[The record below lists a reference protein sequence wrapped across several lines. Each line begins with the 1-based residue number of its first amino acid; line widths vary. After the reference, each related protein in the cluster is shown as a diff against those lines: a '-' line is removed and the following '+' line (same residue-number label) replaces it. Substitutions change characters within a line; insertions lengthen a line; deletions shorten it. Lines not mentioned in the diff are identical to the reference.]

1 MKHIPLLIVLALAAS
16 LCKFTGH
23 LGNNNNNNNSNVVV
37 TNNNEANT
45 NSSPTTSDSPVTE
58 NSPSNSPTPQA
69 DEDDAAGGIEQ
80 GEVEQALI
88 SIKRQWAEAIIASD
102 PEANRRVLAD
112 EFVNTDPQGQTTNRE
127 QFIQQLGQPSP
138 GATYSIDEPRLISHS
153 PTTAIM
159 TYIVTFKYRGDTQ
172 RIRDTDTFVKREG
185 RWQIVSSASSPVAGG
200 ARRRG

>member
-1 MKHIPLLIVLALAAS
+1 MKHIPLLIVLALAAT

-23 LGNNNNNNNSNVVV
+23 IGNNNNNNNNAVV
-37 TNNNEANT
+37 TNGNEANT
-45 NSSPTTSDSPVTE
+45 NSSPATDDSPVAEDT
-58 NSPSNSPTPQA
+58 PSDSPTPQA
-69 DEDDAAGGIEQ
+69 GANDAGGIEQ

-102 PEANRRVLAD
+102 PEANRRILAD

-138 GATYSIDEPRLISHS
+138 GATYSIDEPRLISHN

-159 TYIVTFKYRGDTQ
+159 TYVVTFKYRGNTQ
-172 RIRDTDTFVKREG
+172 RIRDTDTFVKRDG
-185 RWQIVSSASSPVAGG
+185 RWQIVSSASSPTAGG
-200 ARRRG
+200 ARRRS